1 MHLKVWSCDR
11 LKKRHYSPSKTTK
24 LSVTAS
30 FLKSVMCVIL
40 FQYVLI
46 KQTNILLCSIPQ
58 SPPCLS
64 QSSNQ
69 RSSITGP
76 QEHYPTIYV
85 ALQDITDVTTATN
98 IIQTNTNTF
107 IPFVNFYTITA
118 TQLLNSLLVVHHKFA
133 FVPPI

>member
-1 MHLKVWSCDR
+1 MNIVKQRECINCWPATFIYFRLSSDW

-85 ALQDITDVTTATN
+85 ALQDITDANQVTAATN
-98 IIQTNTNTF
+98 IVQTN
-107 IPFVNFYTITA
+107 PKTI
-118 TQLLNSLLVVHHKFA
+118 LLL
-133 FVPPI
+133 